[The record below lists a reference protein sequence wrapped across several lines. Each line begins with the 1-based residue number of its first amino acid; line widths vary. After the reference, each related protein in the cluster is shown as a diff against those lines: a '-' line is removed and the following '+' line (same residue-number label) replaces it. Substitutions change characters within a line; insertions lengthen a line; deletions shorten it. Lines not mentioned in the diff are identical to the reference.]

1 MKHRV
6 WVIAGNVFQFN
17 DYVKSKPLNEDK
29 KYAYVSD
36 VNSLRGFS
44 NPHGVFIGTW
54 KSRNDILAII
64 DQLIISTSGDTSALQ
79 KIQKDLITPKR
90 TPLIVHVNGVMQQEN
105 TDYTVT
111 TDAIVF
117 TKPPANDT
125 QISLKTL
132 TDLDVYLGDGHTFK
146 FYLKKHHKIQPY
158 EHAAD
163 MLAKAIDQ
171 EVLDQLI
178 GKPKVVQTVFD
189 IMEEYDQPMTWKG
202 FVK

>member
-1 MKHRV
+1 MKQRV

-64 DQLIISTSGDTSALQ
+64 DQLIVSTSD
-79 KIQKDLITPKR
+79 
-90 TPLIVHVNGVMQQEN
+90 N
-105 TDYTVT
+105 TD
-111 TDAIVF
+111 
-117 TKPPANDT
+117 K
-125 QISLKTL
+125 L
-132 TDLDVYLGDGHTFK
+132 
-146 FYLKKHHKIQPY
+146 HKIRIELMQKAT
-158 EHAAD
+158 HNQTQAAVQSASD

-171 EVLDQLI
+171 EVLDQLV

-189 IMEEYDQPMTWKG
+189 IMEEFDTPMTWKG